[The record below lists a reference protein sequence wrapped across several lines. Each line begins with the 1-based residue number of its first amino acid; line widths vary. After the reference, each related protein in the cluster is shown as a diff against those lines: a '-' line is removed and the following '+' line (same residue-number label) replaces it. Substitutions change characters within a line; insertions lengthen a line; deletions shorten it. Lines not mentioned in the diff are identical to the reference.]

1 MDEDPLAPVTGIT
14 SRSASQ
20 STVRDPRLT
29 HFGWA
34 IEELNPKMKQPQ
46 LSITDSLNRLHH
58 SQFRYII

>member
-20 STVRDPRLT
+20 STIRDPRLT

-34 IEELNPKMKQPQ
+34 IEELNPKMKTAT
-46 LSITDSLNRLHH
+46 IVNNRL
-58 SQFRYII
+58 S